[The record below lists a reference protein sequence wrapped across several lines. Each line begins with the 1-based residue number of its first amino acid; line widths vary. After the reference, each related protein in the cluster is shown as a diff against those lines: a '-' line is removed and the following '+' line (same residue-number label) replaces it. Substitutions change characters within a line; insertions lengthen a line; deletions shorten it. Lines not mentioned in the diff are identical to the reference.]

1 VDPRGTVYVAASGCR
16 CVIKITPRGHIEP
29 AIKASAPWSPTGVA
43 LGGEDIFILEYIVIS
58 DAAHKYVPRVRR
70 LGPDG
75 RVTTLTDFA
84 REGR

>member
-1 VDPRGTVYVAASGCR
+1 
-16 CVIKITPRGHIEP
+16 
-29 AIKASAPWSPTGVA
+29 